1 MKRQYQCRRC
11 GELGHNMAT
20 CARRHHPQ
28 PVTDRPTTAY
38 ERARPILGTMPDTD
52 VASIIGCAV
61 STVAAWRRKLCIPR
75 PKKVPTLRD
84 IDVRYPGMSARL
96 GVEPDSVIALDY
108 GISRERVRQIRSQQG
123 IARPGGKDHTL
134 PPDALELLGRTPD
147 THIADFY
154 DVPLWF
160 VQRERSGR
168 GIAAA
173 TSDQHYDRIINLA
186 RDRVGKVSDRD
197 IADELDI
204 PVAQVVSYRR
214 RNSIPPFRLSPRCE
228 GVVPLDRATIAP
240 MCHDGATDGEI
251 AAAVGSSAVVVAQ
264 IRSTELRLLR
274 RPANLRI
281 TPEQTNDVLRL
292 SAEGKTPW
300 SISKVMGISH
310 QTVMKIVHKN
320 RGG

>member
-20 CARRHHPQ
+20 CVRRHHPQ
-28 PVTDRPTTAY
+28 PVTERPATAFD
-38 ERARPILGTMPDTD
+38 RARPLLGTMPDAD
-52 VASIIGCAV
+52 VASVIGCPV
-61 STVAAWRRKLCIPR
+61 HTVASWRRRAGIPR
-75 PKKVPTLRD
+75 PKKVPTPLV
-84 IDVRYPGMSARL
+84 IDARYPGMSARL
-96 GVEPDSVIALDY
+96 GVDSDSVIALDY

-228 GVVPLDRATIAP
+228 GFVPLDRDTIAR
-240 MCHDGATDGEI
+240 MFHEGATDGEI
-251 AAAVGSSAVVVAQ
+251 AVVVGSSAAVVSQ

-274 RPANLRI
+274 RPANPRI
-281 TPEQTNDVLRL
+281 TPEQTAEVLRL
-292 SAEGKTPW
+292 SDEGKTPW
-300 SISKVMGISH
+300 AISKVLGISH
-310 QTVMKIVHKN
+310 QTAMKIVHKN